1 MSVSSL
7 RAVNI
12 STGTGRC
19 GLDPAADLQPV
30 ESGQHD
36 IEDDQVR
43 GGGRRGRDRG
53 RPVDRG
59 VHRKA
64 SARSRV
70 ATAARMVGSSSTT
83 RIRFTPST
91 VGPGCGAFGQ
101 RL

>member
-12 STGTGRC
+12 STGVGRTAWIRRHTSRPSNP
-19 GLDPAADLQPV
+19 GSMTSSTTRSGSVAAAAATADGPSTAV
-30 ESGQHD
+30 ST
-36 IEDDQVR
+36 R
-43 GGGRRGRDRG
+43 NS
-53 RPVDRG
+53 
-59 VHRKA
+59 

-83 RIRFTPST
+83 RIRFTP
-91 VGPGCGAFGQ
+91 